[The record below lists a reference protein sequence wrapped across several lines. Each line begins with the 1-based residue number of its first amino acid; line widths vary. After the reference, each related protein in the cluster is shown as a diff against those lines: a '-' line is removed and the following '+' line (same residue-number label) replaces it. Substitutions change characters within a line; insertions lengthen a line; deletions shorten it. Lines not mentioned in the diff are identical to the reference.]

1 MDEPEK
7 DMLAFLEDFYSTRS
21 FIKAFIDNDNLKIF
35 KILCTVSFDDNII
48 ELCIRIAIKNHNIL
62 AIKTLINLQL
72 INSYYENNSIVP
84 DTLAIYSCTIG
95 NLTLLKQ
102 IMSLYL
108 TKMFHKPITNTVYCY
123 LIYIATM
130 HNKNDIIAYL
140 LYLPEH
146 DSGYNKLTYNMF
158 EMFTPFNLI
167 KNIIDNVNNTEYRF
181 ILTKLKNIVFDESHK
196 N

>member
-1 MDEPEK
+1 
-7 DMLAFLEDFYSTRS
+7 
-21 FIKAFIDNDNLKIF
+21 
-35 KILCTVSFDDNII
+35 
-48 ELCIRIAIKNHNIL
+48 
-62 AIKTLINLQL
+62 
-72 INSYYENNSIVP
+72 
-84 DTLAIYSCTIG
+84 
-95 NLTLLKQ
+95 
-102 IMSLYL
+102 
-108 TKMFHKPITNTVYCY
+108 
-123 LIYIATM
+123 M